1 MRKHPLDFGDIP
13 STARATNGLG
23 VSLASFGSSPCDEES
38 PHFYEKELGVLRK
51 INRHSNPPKDMGMYN
66 IYNNNKII
74 IIIYIYILYKFE

>member
-66 IYNNNKII
+66 IYII